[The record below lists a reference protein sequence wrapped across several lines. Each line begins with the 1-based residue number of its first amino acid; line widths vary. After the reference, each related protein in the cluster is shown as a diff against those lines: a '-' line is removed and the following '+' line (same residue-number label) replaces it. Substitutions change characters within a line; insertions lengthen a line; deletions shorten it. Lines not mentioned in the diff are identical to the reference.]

1 MLSGRRIAIVE
12 DDEIMGASLVQRLEL
27 EGALPVWWTRA
38 AEATAALASAPGA
51 FDAVVCDIRLP
62 DESGE
67 DVFRR
72 VTAAA
77 PPPPFLFLTAFGD
90 IDQAVRL
97 LRAGAADY
105 LTKPFDVETFLAR
118 LAAVARVPDEGLA
131 SGRLGVSE
139 AMRQV
144 EDTLMRVADLDLPVL
159 ITGETGVGK
168 EVAARFLHGHSE
180 RAEGPLIAVNCAAIP
195 AELLES
201 ELFGHEK
208 GAFTGA
214 HARHAGFAERAGRG
228 TLFLDEIGD
237 MAPPMQAKLLRL
249 IEEGSFH
256 RVGGE
261 SPVAFRARIVSATHR
276 NLDVAAEADGFRSD
290 LLYRLNAVTVA
301 VPPLRERPDDAVW
314 LLRRFFDAA
323 KERRSGPLR
332 AVSPL
337 TEEAVRAHHWPGNV
351 RELRN
356 RVDRGVALSRGEVL
370 TPYDLFPE
378 READVPGV
386 PDFTPL
392 AEVRE
397 AAERRQIVRA
407 LEKSGG
413 RVTDAARLLKVSR
426 TTLWEKMQ
434 RLGL

>member
-27 EGALPVWWTRA
+27 EGARPTWWTRG
-38 AEATAALASAPGA
+38 AEAAAALVSAPGT

-67 DVFRR
+67 AVFRQ
-72 VTAAA
+72 VAAAA

-105 LTKPFDVETFLAR
+105 LTKPFEFETFLAR
-118 LAAVARVPDEGLA
+118 LAAVARPPDISLA
-131 SGRLGVSE
+131 TGALGVSP

-144 EDTLMRVADLDLPVL
+144 EDTLIRVADLDLPVL

-168 EVAARFLHGHSE
+168 EVAARFLHGRSA
-180 RAEGPLIAVNCAAIP
+180 RAEEPMIAVNCAAIP

-201 ELFGHEK
+201 ELFGHER

-237 MAPPMQAKLLRL
+237 MAAPLQAKLLRL
-249 IEEGSFH
+249 IEDGAFV

-261 SPVAFRARIVSATHR
+261 NPVAFRARIVSATHR
-276 NLDVAAEADGFRSD
+276 DLEAATGAEGFRPD

-301 VPPLRERPDDAVW
+301 IPPLRERPDDAVW
-314 LLRRFFDAA
+314 LLRRFFEAA
-323 KERRSGPLR
+323 KERRPGQLR
-332 AVSPL
+332 GVSPL
-337 TEEAVRAHHWPGNV
+337 TEEAVRAHHWPGNI

-356 RVDRGVALSRGEVL
+356 RVDRGVALCRGEVL

-378 READVPGV
+378 QEEETPAAPE
-386 PDFTPL
+386 FTPL

-397 AAERRQIVRA
+397 AAERRQILRA

-413 RVTDAARLLKVSR
+413 RVAEAARLLRVSR